1 MAYELRLYMKKNRM
15 KRYIYLVAVAG
26 VFAACGGGQPDNVKT
41 ADSVNDKRT
50 DSMANAQSV
59 TDSNSAP
66 SKQDAQFMVKAGNGA
81 QFEVVLGHLAETNGA
96 NPGVKRFGEM
106 MVRDHTKGGETLRGL
121 AASKQIVMPDTLS
134 VQQEKERKELEKK
147 HGAAFDKAYVKMMVD
162 DHKEDISEFQ
172 RAATNA
178 NDPDI
183 RALAAANIPILQQHL
198 DSVQNLTMVVK

>member
-1 MAYELRLYMKKNRM
+1 MKK
-15 KRYIYLVAVAG
+15 YIYMAAVAG

-41 ADSVNDKRT
+41 ADSVNNQRT
-50 DSMANAQSV
+50 DSLANQQSV
-59 TDSNSAP
+59 TDSTNSVP
-66 SKQDAQFMVKAGNGA
+66 SKQDAEFMVKAANGA
-81 QFEVVLGHLAETNGA
+81 QFEVTLGHLAETNGA
-96 NPGVKRFGEM
+96 NAGVKRFGEM
-106 MVRDHTKGGETLRGL
+106 MVRDHSKGGETLRGL
-121 AASKQIVMPDTLS
+121 AASKRIVMPDTLS
-134 VQQEKERKELEKK
+134 VQQEKERKDLEKK

-198 DSVQNLTMVVK
+198 DSVQNLTLVVK

>member
-1 MAYELRLYMKKNRM
+1 
-15 KRYIYLVAVAG
+15 
-26 VFAACGGGQPDNVKT
+26 
-41 ADSVNDKRT
+41 
-50 DSMANAQSV
+50 
-59 TDSNSAP
+59 
-66 SKQDAQFMVKAGNGA
+66 MVKAANGA

-96 NPGVKRFGEM
+96 NAGVKRFGEM
-106 MVRDHTKGGETLRGL
+106 MVRDHSKGGETLRGL
-121 AASKQIVMPDTLS
+121 AASKKIVMPDTLS
-134 VQQEKERKELEKK
+134 VQQEKERKDLEKK

-198 DSVQNLTMVVK
+198 DSAQNLKMVVK